1 MSEVPQKSPGHLPV
15 KTAAKNNHSSSSRF
29 LHCPVSAGCTQKSQ
43 RGTER
48 EDEEEEEEEEG
59 GDGVMG

>member
-15 KTAAKNNHSSSSRF
+15 KTAAKNNHWSSSRL
-29 LHCPVSAGCTQKSQ
+29 LHCPVSPGCTQKSQ

-48 EDEEEEEEEEG
+48 EEEEEEEG